1 MINEID
7 FTISDRPIEEM
18 SIEELFQEY
27 QELSRMRN
35 LILINVSSFGRKLS
49 AAVDEGN
56 EELKDELVVQF
67 TDFKPSEKI
76 RMIEERLK
84 KVEAVLLK

>member
-1 MINEID
+1 MVNEID
-7 FTISDRPIEEM
+7 FTISDRPIEQM

-27 QELSRMRN
+27 QELSRMKN
-35 LILINVSSFGRKLS
+35 LILINVSSFGRRLS

-67 TDFKPSEKI
+67 TDFKSSEKI